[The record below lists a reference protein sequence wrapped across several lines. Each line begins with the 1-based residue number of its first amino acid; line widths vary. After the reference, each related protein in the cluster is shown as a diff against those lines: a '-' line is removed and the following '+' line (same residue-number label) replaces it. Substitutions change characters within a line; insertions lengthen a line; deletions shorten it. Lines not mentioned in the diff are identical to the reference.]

1 MSKNTEEFQKI
12 KIFSNKIRKNIL
24 DVAYKGGAER
34 SHIGGA
40 LSSADIVSTLYGDV
54 MNLNI
59 NNPLDINRDRFILS
73 KGHACLVIYSALY
86 EIGILSKEQF
96 FSFEKENSI
105 LLGHP
110 IINRDVG
117 IEFSNGSLGMG
128 LSLGVGV
135 ALSAKIKKKDYFS
148 YVLIGDGECNEGSVW
163 EAAMSGYK
171 YKLNNLVAIIDKNG
185 FQQTGT
191 TNDIMDMYNLEEK
204 WKSFGWNTISVD
216 GHDINELLIALNK
229 KKILESDKP
238 TALIANTT
246 KGKGISFIENNNA
259 WHHNLLTKTQYEGA
273 VSELGFDN
281 DWSKKN

>member
-96 FSFEKENSI
+96 FSYEKENSI

-191 TNDIMDMYNLEEK
+191 TNDIMDMYVSSSDVDDDFVAALH
-204 WKSFGWNTISVD
+204 SATITYIMIMS
-216 GHDINELLIALNK
+216 K
-229 KKILESDKP
+229 
-238 TALIANTT
+238 TT
-246 KGKGISFIENNNA
+246 I
-259 WHHNLLTKTQYEGA
+259 GA
-273 VSELGFDN
+273 
-281 DWSKKN
+281 